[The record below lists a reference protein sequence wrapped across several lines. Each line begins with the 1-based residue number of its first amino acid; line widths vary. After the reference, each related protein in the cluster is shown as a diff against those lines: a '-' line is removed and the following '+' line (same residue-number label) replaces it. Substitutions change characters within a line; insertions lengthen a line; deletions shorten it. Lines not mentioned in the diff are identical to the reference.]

1 MLANATG
8 LNENEESFDG
18 IKKPIKT
25 TKEDKMKKQPT
36 LTLILLSIL
45 FIHIP
50 IVHSKSSDSFTKKY
64 EVIDFIQDDVLDL
77 KDVIGMMKQLAK
89 LNPESD
95 TQKRIK
101 MARLLTAENPR
112 DFQSKLKEWMIAW
125 MTRIVD
131 KNLEKALEYE
141 CYRMYPIYYD
151 SIDALTDVPGDIQYG
166 AGPEAVNNEG
176 AEEFSETN
184 LQVAGVDEADF
195 IKNDGSNIYMLVG
208 SKFIIIDA
216 WPPENAHIVS
226 EYNIQ
231 GTPGKLFVSNGRAV
245 IYSSLEKMNDYPY
258 YDTEECTHG
267 YDCQFTGDGNNLKM
281 TILDI
286 SNVNQPNILRELYF
300 DGAYINSRRIDQSV
314 YTIILFPEPVVEGV
328 VYDPGLNY
336 CNYHWDDW
344 WWYAP
349 YPDWDV
355 EKNYTDEELIAIF
368 ENLKEKNRQLIMAAD
383 VSDIQPKVRD
393 IQYVNGK
400 PVEQEKLLSD
410 IDDIHFSSQQDGSQ
424 FLTIFSIDINDLASQ
439 QAESVIGKPGAVYAS
454 SSACY
459 VATRHSAYGIPWF
472 SKGWATSEE
481 MTTIHKFELKKTP
494 AKTAYAGS
502 GVVKGRVLNQFAM
515 DEHNGFFR
523 VATTSGYLPS
533 PETHSTLSVLK
544 PLSSGDLD
552 TVGTIDHIAPTEDI
566 RSVRFNGDQGF
577 IVTFK
582 KTDPLFVL
590 DLSNPEDPTITG
602 ELKIPGF
609 STYMHLMDK
618 DHILSIGYDSQE
630 QGSFAWFQGILLQ
643 VFDISDMQN
652 PTLIHKEIIGTR
664 GTSSEA
670 ATNHLAFNY
679 FRPKNLLAIPMAICE
694 GGSGGSYGD
703 TMTFN
708 GLMLFKTTVAN
719 GFDYLGGVDHEIK
732 GSCYNWWTNSDS
744 AVKRSI
750 FMDDYVFSVSDKD
763 IRIDLISEPGKH
775 VAVIELS
782 DE

>member
-1 MLANATG
+1 M
-8 LNENEESFDG
+8 
-18 IKKPIKT
+18 KT
-25 TKEDKMKKQPT
+25 TKEDAMKKLPT
-36 LTLILLSIL
+36 LNLLFVSML
-45 FIHIP
+45 FINIS
-50 IVHSKSSDSFTKKY
+50 IVHGTQSDLTTKKY
-64 EVIDFIQDDVLDL
+64 EIMDFIQDGVLDL
-77 KDVIGMMKQLAK
+77 KDAIGMMKQLAK
-89 LNPESD
+89 LTPEPNNQ
-95 TQKRIK
+95 TRIK
-101 MARLLTAENPR
+101 MSRLSSAENPQ
-112 DFQSKLKEWMIAW
+112 DFQSKLKEWMIAY
-125 MTRIVD
+125 MTRMVD
-131 KNLEKALEYE
+131 KNLEKALEYG
-141 CYRMYPIYYD
+141 CSRIYPIYF
-151 SIDALTDVPGDIQYG
+151 DALDTVIG
-166 AGPEAVNNEG
+166 AYPEANNNEG

-195 IKNDGSNIYMLVG
+195 IKNDGSNIYILVG

-216 WPPENAHIVS
+216 WPPAKAHIVS

-231 GTPGKLFVSNGRAV
+231 GTPKKLFVHNGRAV
-245 IYSSLEKMNDYPY
+245 IYSSLEKMNDHPY
-258 YDTEECTHG
+258 YYPEEECTHG
-267 YDCQFTGDGNNLKM
+267 YDCQFTGDGNKLKM

-314 YTIILFPEPVVEGV
+314 YTIILFPEPIVEGV
-328 VYDPGLNY
+328 VYDPDLTY
-336 CNYHWDDW
+336 CNSPYDDW
-344 WWYAP
+344 WWFAP
-349 YPDWDV
+349 YPDWEV
-355 EKNYTDEELIAIF
+355 EKKYTDEELIEIF

-393 IQYVNGK
+393 IHYVNGN
-400 PVEQEKLLSD
+400 PVEQERPLSD

-424 FLTIFSIDINDLASQ
+424 FLSIFTIDINDLASQ
-439 QAESVIGKPGAVYAS
+439 QAVSVIGKPGAVYAS

-459 VATRHSAYGIPWF
+459 VATRHSTYGIPWF
-472 SKGWATSEE
+472 SYGWGTSED
-481 MTTIHKFELKKTP
+481 MTTIHKFELKQSPT
-494 AKTAYAGS
+494 KTAYAGS

-523 VATTSGYLPS
+523 VATTSGYLPN

-544 PLSSGDLD
+544 PLASGDLD

-630 QGSFAWFQGILLQ
+630 QGSFAWFQGVLLQ

-708 GLMLFKTTVAN
+708 GLMVYKTTVAN

-750 FMDDYVFSVSDKD
+750 FMDDYVFSVSDTD
-763 IRIDLISEPGKH
+763 IRIDLISELGKH